1 MRIIDSIPT
10 PGSNL
15 YSVVCYCGFPF
26 KTTADNRGRV
36 KCPHCRREGNLR
48 EMIKAWKA
56 TPEEKLA
63 RLKEISTKARELYE
77 KWLAVPELERAN
89 GEGKVMAAR
98 LDEYYAEA
106 KLIMGE
112 IDHGRQPNG
121 TAES

>member
-26 KTTADNRGRV
+26 KTTADNRGKV
-36 KCPHCRREGNLR
+36 KCPSCRREGNLR

-56 TPEEKLA
+56 TPEEKLQ
-63 RLKEISTKARELYE
+63 RLKEISEKARALYE

-89 GEGKVMAAR
+89 GEGKTMAVK
-98 LDEYYAEA
+98 LNEYY
-106 KLIMGE
+106 
-112 IDHGRQPNG
+112 
-121 TAES
+121 